1 MRRAVAAP
9 ERLQARRVGRTRR
22 AAGLL
27 AALALGGLAGGG
39 LEPGGWAQA
48 QAPLIR
54 NSVTFVMTQ
63 ALVQPAQSAGGPET
77 LVQNPRTA
85 LPGDV
90 LREELTLRNVSGGRL
105 ARVEVA
111 VPVPRETQ
119 FSGGVTPDTARWR
132 VSYSVDGGQTYS
144 PRPQRPGTGPAGEP
158 RLEPAPPDTY
168 THVRWVLTDLRADE
182 AVKLGFRVRVRPPG

>member
-1 MRRAVAAP
+1 MTVAGRPEQGRRI
-9 ERLQARRVGRTRR
+9 ARALRR
-22 AAGLL
+22 AGLL
-27 AALALGGLAGGG
+27 AGLALGGLTAGG
-39 LEPGGWAQA
+39 LEPGGQARA
-48 QAPLIR
+48 QAPAPIIR

-63 ALVQPAQSAGGPET
+63 AVVQPARSAGGPET
-77 LVQNPRTA
+77 LVQSPRTA

-144 PRPQRPGTGPAGEP
+144 PRPQRQGTGPAGEP
-158 RLEPAPPDTY
+158 RLEPAPPESY

-182 AVKLGFRVRVRPPG
+182 AVKLWFRVKVRPPG